1 MNIYNLAQI
10 ETPRLIIRP
19 VQLGDEIELNAAI
32 QHSLPSLQ
40 RWMPWS
46 KDPSIQTTREHIQR
60 GVHAWASGN
69 ARDFPMVVIHKNDN
83 TIISGSGFNEKSD
96 LSKPY
101 FEIGYWIDS
110 RYEGQGLVTELVN
123 ALTRY
128 ALDALHATRVQICTQ
143 VENERSIL
151 VAKRNAY
158 ECEAT
163 LKNDR
168 LDCVSGLPSDSYLF
182 ACCDAGVLPELA
194 VSWEHVAQRQPNKAS
209 MLQPKSSKNPGKC
222 PTLTTKRLVL
232 KAPELIDIN
241 PFHEALLA
249 STAEVN
255 PWFTWAKP
263 DVTVDAIKNHIEE
276 AIKAARDMQAH
287 DHLFFIV
294 WDTHNDRFLGEVWY
308 KIFDWDVANIMVN
321 YWFDTRCTGHGYAS
335 EAIAELI
342 KYAFTGLN
350 AKRVQATISEKN
362 EHSLPGRVRLDV

>member
-1 MNIYNLAQI
+1 M
-10 ETPRLIIRP
+10 
-19 VQLGDEIELNAAI
+19 
-32 QHSLPSLQ
+32 
-40 RWMPWS
+40 
-46 KDPSIQTTREHIQR
+46 
-60 GVHAWASGN
+60 
-69 ARDFPMVVIHKNDN
+69 
-83 TIISGSGFNEKSD
+83 
-96 LSKPY
+96 
-101 FEIGYWIDS
+101 
-110 RYEGQGLVTELVN
+110 VTEFVN

-128 ALDALHATRVQICTQ
+128 ALQALHATRVQICTQ

-158 ECEAT
+158 ESEAT

-182 ACCDAGVLPELA
+182 SCCDAGVLPELA
-194 VSWEHVAQRQPNKAS
+194 VSWEHGARRQPNKAS
-209 MLQPKSSKNPGKC
+209 MLQPKSSKNPEKC
-222 PTLTTKRLVL
+222 PTLPTKRLVL

-276 AIKAARDMQAH
+276 AIKVARDMRAH

-308 KIFDWDVANIMVN
+308 KVFDWDVPNIMVN
-321 YWFDTRCTGHGYAS
+321 YWFDTRSTGHGYAS
-335 EAIAELI
+335 EAITTLA

-362 EHSLPGRVRLDV
+362 DRSLRLAKRLGFQHEGTLKNYSRNFVTNEVMASELFAITDISQLNPINSRETS